1 MKRLLPFSGLVL
13 LFLLTF
19 LACKKEQSRDQNE
32 EVLLEQRQNFF
43 QLDSTECG
51 APVQKNLW
59 DEAMVE
65 DRGDLTISNNDSNI
79 IIKYASNGIN
89 NVTVQKIH
97 VLFGS
102 RDHVRERITETN
114 LWSPC
119 DGPAQ
124 PDRTKISAAGS
135 LWDSI
140 QIDNSNF
147 QSDGCIFIG
156 IWVTLVNEA
165 GFQWCTFPVPFDE
178 SINGISAWKSYLKY
192 CRQSCDTAVVCGE
205 LRTHTPGGWG
215 SKPHGNNPGTYLH
228 ENFADAFPDGLAI
241 GCAPNNFFVR
251 FTTAQAIT
259 DYLPAGGEPKSL
271 KKNYT
276 NPKTRD
282 LKNSFV
288 HHLVALTLNV
298 GFDLFDE
305 DFGESG
311 VKLGDMIINKG
322 KFKGWTVNEF
332 LAEANKVLGG
342 CSTRYSAKK
351 MIETL
356 ADINEFSKCGD
367 RDHNG
372 PNGSNDG
379 GDDDHD
385 DDDDDDD
392 HDGDHGCDCDFLVCP
407 QER

>member
-1 MKRLLPFSGLVL
+1 M
-13 LFLLTF
+13 
-19 LACKKEQSRDQNE
+19 
-32 EVLLEQRQNFF
+32 EQRQSFL

-51 APVQKNLW
+51 AVVQKDLW
-59 DEAMVE
+59 DQERVE
-65 DRGDLTISNNDSNI
+65 DRGDLSISNDGDNI
-79 IIKYASNGIN
+79 IIRYASNGIN
-89 NVTVQKIH
+89 DVNVKKIIA
-97 VLFGS
+97 VYGS
-102 RDHVRERITETN
+102 REHVRQRITETN
-114 LWSPC
+114 LWTPC
-119 DGPAQ
+119 EGPAH
-124 PDRTKISAAGS
+124 PDRVKESPAGTFF
-135 LWDSI
+135 DSI
-140 QIDNSNF
+140 LISNSNF

-156 IWVTLVNEA
+156 LWVTLVNQT
-165 GFQWCTFPVPFDE
+165 GFQWCTFPIPFDE

-192 CRQSCDTAVVCGE
+192 CKQDCKDSVDCGE

-241 GCAPNNFFVR
+241 GCYPDNFYVR
-251 FTTAQAIT
+251 FTNAQAIT
-259 DYLPAGGEPKSL
+259 DYLPAGGEPKSI

-288 HHLVALTLNV
+288 HHLVAVTLNV
-298 GFDLFDE
+298 GFDHFDP

-311 VKLGDMIINKG
+311 VELGDMIINKG
-322 KFKGWTVNEF
+322 KFKGWTVKEF
-332 LAEANKVLGG
+332 LEEANKVLGG
-342 CSTRYSAKK
+342 CSTKYSAKK

-367 RDHNG
+367 REHHG
-372 PNGSNDG
+372 PNDNDDG

-385 DDDDDDD
+385 DDDDDD
-392 HDGDHGCDCDFLVCP
+392 HDGDDGCGCDFLICP